1 MSKNTNFQKEMTQVF
16 VSATLADVFTR
27 AVVNGVSG
35 STEKLDFGDAFLSGA
50 QTGTCFIAY
59 PIAEKLLQKSSTY
72 REKSKNGKGVFTYTS
87 TAVVTAAII
96 ASVNYPISK
105 VQELRKK
112 GATIV
117 SASEFAKLF
126 GDQILPNI
134 GFPVVAD
141 KLESALPKAKDS
153 LSQWARSTFIVTT
166 ASIGGALANLPV
178 VAARNGPGSL
188 VSEVVG
194 AIGSVP
200 SVVVSNDAF
209 NHFTGVTGF
218 LTA

>member
-1 MSKNTNFQKEMTQVF
+1 MSKNSNFQKEMTQVF

-72 REKSKNGKGVFTYTS
+72 REKSKHGKGVFTYAS
-87 TAVVTAAII
+87 TAAVTAAII

-112 GATIV
+112 GETV
-117 SASEFAKLF
+117 LSVSEFAKLF
-126 GDQILPNI
+126 ADQIMPNI
-134 GFPVVAD
+134 GP
-141 KLESALPKAKDS
+141 S
-153 LSQWARSTFIVTT
+153 LINTRQWCMRLLGEDATVCF
-166 ASIGGALANLPV
+166 
-178 VAARNGPGSL
+178 
-188 VSEVVG
+188 
-194 AIGSVP
+194 VP
-200 SVVVSNDAF
+200 SVVPNPPKKEPEKKEDEPK
-209 NHFTGVTGF
+209 HFLF
-218 LTA
+218 DIRELLNRK